1 MITIRE
7 FHDNDL
13 EWLKAQTEP
22 LGGPEVVSGGFLH
35 RLKDYPAIVAEHDGA
50 PAGYSFYKAGSV
62 RWELIAIRSVTQRS
76 GIGSALLE
84 HVESM
89 ARDAGASQ
97 VRLSVTNDNFPAM
110 RFCQLR
116 GYKFRQLI
124 PGAFLESKKLKGI
137 PRDLPVIGLYGIEI
151 RDEIILNKDL

>member
-1 MITIRE
+1 MTTIR
-7 FHDNDL
+7 DASDTDWDWILAN
-13 EWLKAQTEP
+13 TEP

-35 RLKDYPAIVAEHDGA
+35 RLKDHLAIVATDGDA
-50 PAGYSFYKAGSV
+50 LVGYAVYRTSAT
-62 RWELIAIRSVTQRS
+62 RWEIIGILSAVQRT
-76 GIGSALLE
+76 GVGSALLDHLE
-84 HVESM
+84 TM
-89 ARDAGASQ
+89 AKTAGASQ
-97 VRLSVTNDNFPAM
+97 IRLSTTNDNFPAM

-137 PRDLPVIGLYGIEI
+137 PRDQPVIGLYGIEI